1 MSNAVFPLLPGL
13 KQELTKTP
21 QWATKSRSA
30 MSGREVRQSFYSAPL
45 WKINLSYEVL
55 RTYTLVS
62 ELAEIVGFFN
72 ARRGSFDS
80 FLFNDRDKNTVTDQA
95 FGSVLAGFSSY
106 QLIHSGDDFP
116 EPIGAVQGNPV
127 LKANGVTISPAT
139 YSINE
144 NGRVT
149 FTSPPATGAALTWT
163 GQFYYRVRFVD
174 DAMEFAKFNK
184 QLWQAKKINLI
195 SVKV

>member
-13 KQELTKTP
+13 KLEHSKTP
-21 QWATKSRSA
+21 QWATKARSA
-30 MSGREVRQSFYSAPL
+30 MNGREVRQSFYSSPI
-45 WKINLSYEVL
+45 WKFDISYEVL

-62 ELAEIVGFFN
+62 ELAQIVGFFN
-72 ARRGSFDS
+72 NRRGSFDS
-80 FLFNDRDKNTVTDQA
+80 FLFNDRDKNTVIDQA
-95 FGSVLAGFSSY
+95 FGNVIAGFLSY
-106 QLIHSGDDFP
+106 QLIHSGDGFP
-116 EPIGAVQGNPV
+116 EPIGAAQGAAV
-127 LKANGVTISPAT
+127 LKANGVTISPAN
-139 YSINE
+139 YSIDE

-149 FTSPPATGAALTWT
+149 FTNPPVAGAALTWS